1 MHDQNNSVHSSCL
14 GACSGPSA
22 DLTHSQQI
30 NSFRSA
36 GVRGIK
42 KDQGSE
48 GSFMAGDNS
57 LISFSQ
63 FFELMKNKTH
73 NENGTGGIDFEHN
86 EKNVSCFL
94 FPIFGN

>member
-1 MHDQNNSVHSSCL
+1 
-14 GACSGPSA
+14 
-22 DLTHSQQI
+22 
-30 NSFRSA
+30 
-36 GVRGIK
+36 
-42 KDQGSE
+42 
-48 GSFMAGDNS
+48 MAGDNS

-73 NENGTGGIDFEHN
+73 NENGAGGIDFEHN